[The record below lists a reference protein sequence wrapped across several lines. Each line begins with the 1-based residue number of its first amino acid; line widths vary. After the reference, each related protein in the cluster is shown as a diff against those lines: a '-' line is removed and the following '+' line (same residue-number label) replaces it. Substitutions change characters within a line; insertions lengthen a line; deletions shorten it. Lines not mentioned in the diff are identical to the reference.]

1 MGFSASRGGF
11 SPYNFWP
18 HCSFSVKIPSM
29 KEVTTKKLEL
39 QEKELAFVLLK
50 KKPKKDK

>member
-1 MGFSASRGGF
+1 MG
-11 SPYNFWP
+11 
-18 HCSFSVKIPSM
+18 
-29 KEVTTKKLEL
+29 TTKKLEL